1 MRVMLEL
8 DAVAAA
14 FEAGAVIRT
23 VNFHLTPER
32 RGAEY
37 ERQFALYAQHFDPVT
52 AEDLDQVMAT
62 GQWHKSK
69 RGLILAFYNGYRN
82 NFDVARPLLDRHGL
96 VGWFF
101 VVTGFVNAA
110 DQWSFAADHHMTCG
124 SDETPGSRIAL
135 SWDEIATL
143 DSSHVVA
150 SHTRTHSRASV
161 DRQRLWEETCGSQDD
176 FMHRLGHPV
185 RTIAWNG
192 GAAYGEYREADRAVD
207 AAGFQFVVSNLRI
220 QRLRDWT

>member
-1 MRVMLEL
+1 
-8 DAVAAA
+8 
-14 FEAGAVIRT
+14 
-23 VNFHLTPER
+23 
-32 RGAEY
+32 
-37 ERQFALYAQHFDPVT
+37 
-52 AEDLDQVMAT
+52 MAT

-192 GAAYGEYREADRAVD
+192 GAAYGEYQEADRAVD

>member
-69 RGLILAFYNGYRN
+69 RGLILAFYNGYRS

-185 RTIAWNG
+185 RTMAWNG

-220 QRLRDWT
+220 QRLRDLT